1 MAMLAK
7 SILITAVAALLVPFS
22 AAAQTQLFSE
32 DFSDAT
38 GAPLF
43 PTGDDRSERY
53 QPTFYFDNPFDAQ
66 WVFTEGTFLAA
77 SQTSVVIDPLPVTLP
92 DGDIAVLLNESPL
105 HALALR
111 QSIIVAPGT
120 PLTLTFDHW
129 GDNRPDDQ
137 NYIFEVYANQTL
149 IGTVNRGYNIP
160 GPGASESFSWFAD
173 STGLLLLSF
182 RDASTGQASGII
194 DNIVLTAIPEPGTY
208 ALLLAG
214 LGLMGFVA
222 TRRRQVRR
230 FAA

>member
-1 MAMLAK
+1 MAMLGR
-7 SILITAVAALLVPFS
+7 SLLIAALSGFIS
-22 AAAQTQLFSE
+22 TAAAQTVLFSE

-38 GAPLF
+38 GVPLV
-43 PTGDDRSERY
+43 PTGDDRSEKY
-53 QPTFYFDNPFDAQ
+53 QPTFYFDNPIDAQ
-66 WVFTEGTFLAA
+66 WVFLEGTYLAA
-77 SQTSVVIDPLPVTLP
+77 SATTAVIDPPAVLPA
-92 DGDIAVLLNESPL
+92 GDKAILLNESPL

-111 QSIIVAPGT
+111 HSIIVAPGT

-137 NYIFEVYANQTL
+137 NYIFDVFANQTL

-173 STGLLLLSF
+173 STGLLMLSF

-208 ALLLAG
+208 ALMLAG

-230 FAA
+230 FAV